1 MTSTTGIFELQID
14 EKLNSF
20 TIRLNDET
28 GCVLRISQIPKEL
41 IRISILKEEIIDLNF
56 KNK

>member
-14 EKLNSF
+14 EQKNGF
-20 TIRLNDET
+20 VIRLNDEN
-28 GCVLRISQIPKEL
+28 GCVLRISQIPKES
-41 IRISILKEEIIDLNF
+41 IRMSILKEEIIDLNF